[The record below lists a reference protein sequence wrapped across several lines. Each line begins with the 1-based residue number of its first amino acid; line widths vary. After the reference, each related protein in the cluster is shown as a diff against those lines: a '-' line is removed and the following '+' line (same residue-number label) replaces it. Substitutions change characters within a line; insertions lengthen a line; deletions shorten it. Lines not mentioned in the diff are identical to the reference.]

1 MKRNK
6 EARRKG
12 RGGRRGGEREWD
24 MKDGR
29 GEKKKGKGGRRKNIR
44 RKRVGRERGQMSLV
58 QLWVGLSLCI
68 RCV

>member
-1 MKRNK
+1 MKMNK

-29 GEKKKGKGGRRKNIR
+29 GEKKKGKGGRR
-44 RKRVGRERGQMSLV
+44 
-58 QLWVGLSLCI
+58 
-68 RCV
+68 